1 MAKTKLRDDGSCS
14 ICGEARLLLAEDM
27 TRYTPV
33 TKDAEYGW
41 QAEGSHLED
50 MDSGNP
56 DGDVRLFCPQ
66 CGTHFEVPPEVS
78 DWSKL

>member
-1 MAKTKLRDDGSCS
+1 MGRRKLNDDGSCS
-14 ICGEARLLLAEDM
+14 VCGETKLLLAQDM

-41 QAEGSHLED
+41 QAEGSHHED
-50 MDSGNP
+50 MDSCNP

-66 CGTHFEVPPEVS
+66 CGTYFEVPDELPLK
-78 DWSKL
+78 D